1 LLAGFGAACWGIST
15 VTSKGALEFL
25 PPLTLLVVQL
35 LRSHLLLWT
44 GDFCSVY
51 DRRRLPIFRGLL
63 EEQLSLIQGVG
74 AGLILAAMVGV
85 SRLETD

>member
-25 PPLTLLVVQL
+25 PPLTLPVVQL

-44 GDFCSVY
+44 VIFALFTIGGAYLFFEDCSRNSY
-51 DRRRLPIFRGLL
+51 LRFRGL
-63 EEQLSLIQGVG
+63 EP
-74 AGLILAAMVGV
+74 
-85 SRLETD
+85 D